1 MEPNIDIPE
10 TRQMP
15 PKQAQYLYEAVSVS
29 VIERQIPN
37 TAQND
42 ASYLGLAQVGLRRL
56 LHRSALYSYL
66 IGRSPRG
73 PYRLSEVPA
82 AFTLYKFRAA
92 WTGGLAAGQ
101 RPGCRGVHA
110 DQGVRQF

>member
-1 MEPNIDIPE
+1 MEPDIDIPE

-56 LHRSALYSYL
+56 LHRSALPIL
-66 IGRSPRG
+66 V
-73 PYRLSEVPA
+73 PYRKKPPRPA
-82 AFTLYKFRAA
+82 FINSGLHGLVA
-92 WTGGLAAGQ
+92 WLQVNVLGAEEYMQ
-101 RPGCRGVHA
+101 IRE
-110 DQGVRQF
+110 